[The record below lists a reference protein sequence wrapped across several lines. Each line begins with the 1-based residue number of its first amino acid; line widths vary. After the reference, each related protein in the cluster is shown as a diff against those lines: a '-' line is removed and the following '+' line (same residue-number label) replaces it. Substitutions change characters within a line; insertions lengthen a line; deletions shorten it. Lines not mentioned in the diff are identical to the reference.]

1 MQEISRRRILRT
13 GIGLGVMAG
22 LVPPALADGAT
33 LPLTPSC
40 GSDPTPRQT
49 EGPYYLPSTP
59 GRSDLIVD
67 GPGPAFTLV
76 GLVLTRNCQ
85 PVRRALVDLW
95 HADALGAY
103 DTRGYRFR
111 GHQFTDDSGR
121 FAFRTVLP
129 GLYPGRTRHFHVKV
143 QAAGGPVLTTQ
154 LYFPNEAENRRDR
167 IYDQRLLMSLE
178 HAAGGPTGR
187 FDFVITT

>member
-1 MQEISRRRILRT
+1 MQDISRRRILRT

-22 LVPPALADGAT
+22 LMPPALAEGAT

-59 GRSDLIVD
+59 ERADLIVD
-67 GPGPAFTLV
+67 GQGPAFTLV
-76 GLVLTRNCQ
+76 GLVLSRNCQ
-85 PVRRALVDLW
+85 PIRRALVDLW

-111 GHQFTDDSGR
+111 GHQFTDESGR

-154 LYFPNEAENRRDR
+154 LYFPDEPENARDR
-167 IYDQRLLMSLE
+167 IYDRRLLMSME
-178 HAAGGPTGR
+178 SASGARTGR
-187 FDFVITT
+187 FDFVIAT

>member
-1 MQEISRRRILRT
+1 MHEISRRCILRT
-13 GIGLGVMAG
+13 GIGFGVLAG
-22 LVPPALADGAT
+22 LVPPALAEGAT
-33 LPLTPSC
+33 LPLTPTC

-59 GRSDLIVD
+59 ERSDLIVD
-67 GPGPAFTLV
+67 GQGPAFTLV
-76 GLVLTRNCQ
+76 GLVLTRTCQ

-111 GHQFTDDSGR
+111 GHQYTDDSGR
-121 FAFRTVLP
+121 FAFRTVVP

-143 QAAGGPVLTTQ
+143 QAPGGPVLTTQ
-154 LYFPNEAENRRDR
+154 LYFPDEPENGRDR
-167 IYDQRLLMSLE
+167 IYDRRLLMSLAPA
-178 HAAGGPTGR
+178 AAGRTGR
-187 FDFVITT
+187 FDFVIAT